1 MDIEQINKIEYFAV
15 AIEIGLTE
23 FCKRFQR
30 VFELPNMTYDYENET
45 KWGEIN
51 YNGIDYNVS
60 KPYDIGTLAEWDS
73 TVPKHCNFGISFGIS
88 KTKHSLDE
96 NEINRIG
103 NLLSTEFKTNVYY
116 HRTWLGIGKSEKHN
130 LIFAP

>member
-23 FCKRFQR
+23 FCSRFQKIL
-30 VFELPNMTYDYENET
+30 ELPNMNYDYENET
-45 KWGEIN
+45 EWGEIN

-60 KPYDIGTLAEWDS
+60 KPYDVGTLTEWDS
-73 TVPKHCNFGISFGIS
+73 TVPKNCNFGISFGIS
-88 KTKHSLDE
+88 KTKNSLEE
-96 NEINRIG
+96 NEINQIG

-116 HRTWLGIGKSEKHN
+116 HRTWFGIGKSEKRN
-130 LIFAP
+130 LIFEP